1 MIKGY
6 ARVSSKD
13 QNLDRQLEAFK
24 KFGVKRC
31 YVDKM
36 SGKNFSR
43 KGYQMML
50 DELQPGDVLVI
61 KAIDR
66 LGRNYDLIRE
76 EWRRITKDKQCDI
89 VVLDMPLLDTREKN
103 GKDLTGKF
111 IADLVLEILSYVAE
125 VERGNIKQRQKEG
138 IKIAKAK
145 GIKFGRPSQEITK
158 QQDDVIKQYL
168 GGGLTYKQAIEQT
181 KMKRS
186 TFYLRAKKI
195 KEGGITNGQN
205 EQFYRG

>member
-195 KEGGITNGQN
+195 KEGV
-205 EQFYRG
+205 